1 MCCGEDLAPT
11 DLPPYLGGL
20 HTTDGQWTGAKA
32 KADDEWKANSW
43 YKHND
48 RSKWVFGDREVTVAG
63 QDVGQWDPALEVPL
77 EGKPTS
83 DYKDEKAKVWSGT
96 LGRTADLTK
105 HGDPL
110 QLYSSAEFDVIRYKV
125 EAAQFSAEGETDLY
139 GQPNT
144 YNMDPTLG
152 LPLMGTYQYMYDAG
166 SFTDTT
172 TYFEDGVQVVA
183 TEDECGIFLDI
194 EPVFGVMMQAT
205 QGLQMSFPLG
215 EIVGPLAGFSVLAL
229 GNWTSEEKA
238 VHYPHADK
246 SNYFAP
252 AVFSDKRGKI
262 AEDLAIDFHGSV
274 FLLVEGV
281 RALGALLIPLGAVM
295 IVLAVAFCACGGML
309 CKKGS
314 NKTAPA

>member
-1 MCCGEDLAPT
+1 
-11 DLPPYLGGL
+11 
-20 HTTDGQWTGAKA
+20 
-32 KADDEWKANSW
+32 
-43 YKHND
+43 
-48 RSKWVFGDREVTVAG
+48 
-63 QDVGQWDPALEVPL
+63 
-77 EGKPTS
+77 
-83 DYKDEKAKVWSGT
+83 
-96 LGRTADLTK
+96 
-105 HGDPL
+105 
-110 QLYSSAEFDVIRYKV
+110 VIRYKV

-166 SFTDTT
+166 SFTKTT

-215 EIVGPLAGFSVLAL
+215 EIVGPLAGFSEAAL
-229 GNWTSEEKA
+229 GAWTPEEKA

-262 AEDLAIDFHGSV
+262 AEDLAKDFHENV